1 MFSSLAHYKNW
12 LDIRANPDKLVIG
25 EMFASG
31 GFKEVFHGTY
41 DGQPVAVSVLNG
53 TASSIMKSKRKQKL
67 LARELRAMNMLS
79 NHPGVPRF
87 YGYWSMKVAQDQEQ
101 LVLVNEMCELGDL
114 TTFVEE
120 DRFED
125 MSMQDRMMLCVDLL
139 RVLTVMHD
147 EEIFHRTSLI
157 VT

>member
-79 NHPGVPRF
+79 NHPSVPKF
-87 YGYWSMKVAQDQEQ
+87 HGYCSMRVEKKQEQ
-101 LVLVNEMCELGDL
+101 LVLVSELCDLGDL
-114 TTFVEE
+114 ETFVETDE
-120 DRFED
+120 FEA
-125 MSMQDRMMLCVDLL
+125 MSLSDQLMLCVDIL

-147 EEIFHRTSLI
+147 EGIYHRMLL
-157 VT
+157 